1 MSSCSRTQSCLL
13 SFILLFACLLS
24 VAGVAAGQVFLT
36 SLPVGSY
43 PVAVAVNPQ
52 TNKIYVVNRNSN
64 NVTVI
69 DGATNNTTTVSAG
82 SMPIALAIHPVTNK
96 IYVANAGNNTLTI
109 IDGTTNLTSTVGVG
123 NYPTGLDVNPVTNR
137 IYVADYS
144 SNAVTVVD
152 GATYATVT
160 VGVGT
165 HPTPVAVNA
174 ATNKIYVGNRSS
186 GTVTVIDG
194 ASNSTLSV
202 GVGTNPSAI
211 AINRVTNQIYV
222 ANYQSGTV
230 SVIDG
235 ATNAV
240 STVTVGTYPNS
251 LAVDAVHNVV
261 YVSNSG
267 SNSATIINGATL
279 TTSTI
284 AIGTSPNAV
293 DVDPITDK
301 AYFTTLDNGG
311 SVVMV
316 NGADNSTVS
325 VLVGYIPSAIA
336 VNPISDTL
344 YTADLGDNTA
354 SVVAGGSA
362 SPLQFTT
369 MTPCRVVDTRQA
381 QGPFGGPALSSGTSR
396 SFLLPLGG
404 CGIPSTALAY
414 SLNVTVVPAGPLG
427 YLTIWPTGEPQPQ
440 VSTLNSPDGRVKA
453 NAAIVP
459 AGAAGAVSVF
469 VSDTANVLIDINGYF
484 TAAGAETLQFYPLT
498 PCRVL
503 DTRNQSGHLGG
514 PYLHGSRER
523 DFPVLESSCP
533 VPATAQAYSMNF
545 TVVPWQNQPLG
556 YLSAWAAGSGQ
567 PVVSTLNNPTA
578 TIVANAAI
586 VPAGVGGAIAVYPS
600 QSTDL
605 VVDIDGYF
613 AAPASG
619 GLSLYPT
626 APCRVLDTR
635 SSGGAFNGQRNPA
648 VNVAGSACGVSSTAR
663 AYTFNATALPLAS
676 LSYLTLWPDG
686 APMPLASTLNAK
698 DGLATSNM
706 AILPNQDGEIDA
718 YASGTTQLILDIS
731 GYFAPQPSLSR
742 QGVMQCTDKT
752 FPSMRY

>member
-13 SFILLFACLLS
+13 SILVVFGCVLS
-24 VAGVAAGQVFLT
+24 TPGTAAGQVFLT

-52 TNKIYVVNRNSN
+52 TNKIYVVDKSSN
-64 NVTVI
+64 NVTAI
-69 DGATNNTTTVSAG
+69 DGATNSTNTISTGAT
-82 SMPIALAIHPVTNK
+82 PIALAINPVTNK
-96 IYVANAGNNTLTI
+96 IYVANGGSNTLTI
-109 IDGTTNLTSTVGVG
+109 IDGATNLTSTVGVG
-123 NYPTGLDVNPVTNR
+123 NYPTGLDVNPVTNK

-144 SNAVTVVD
+144 SNAITVVD
-152 GATYATVT
+152 GASNATAT

-165 HPTPVAVNA
+165 HPTPVAVNPV
-174 ATNKIYVGNRSS
+174 TNKIYVGNRSN
-186 GTVTVIDG
+186 GTVSVIDG
-194 ASNSTLSV
+194 ATNSTLSV

-211 AINRVTNQIYV
+211 GINRVTNQIYV

-235 ATNAV
+235 ATNTV
-240 STVTVGTYPNS
+240 STVTAGTYPNS

-267 SNSATIINGATL
+267 SNSATIIDGATL
-279 TTSTI
+279 TASTI

-293 DVDPITDK
+293 DVDAITNK

-311 SVVMV
+311 SIVMV
-316 NGADNSTVS
+316 NGADDSTVS
-325 VLVGYIPSAIA
+325 VLVGYIPSAVA
-336 VNPISDTL
+336 VDAISNTI

-354 SVVAGGSA
+354 SVVSGGNA
-362 SPLQFTT
+362 DPLQFTT

-381 QGPFGGPALSSGTSR
+381 PGPFGGPAIAGDTSR
-396 SFLLPLGG
+396 SFALPLSG
-404 CGIPSTALAY
+404 CGVPPTALAY

-427 YLTIWPTGEPQPQ
+427 YLTVWPTGESQPQ

-453 NAAIVP
+453 NAAILP
-459 AGAAGAVSVF
+459 AGSAGAVSVF
-469 VSDTANVLIDINGYF
+469 VSDTTNVLIDINGYF
-484 TAAGAETLQFYPLT
+484 SAPGAQTLQFYPVT

-503 DTRNQSGHLGG
+503 DTRSQSGHLGG
-514 PYLHGSRER
+514 PYLLGSRER
-523 DFPVLESSCP
+523 DFPVLESNCP

-545 TVVPWQNQPLG
+545 TVVPWQSQSLG
-556 YLSAWAAGSGQ
+556 YLSAWAAGGSQ
-567 PVVSTLNNPTA
+567 PNVSTLNNPTA

-600 QSTDL
+600 QNTDL

-613 AAPASG
+613 AVPANG
-619 GLSLYPT
+619 GLSLYST
-626 APCRVLDTR
+626 APCRVIDTR
-635 SSGGAFNGQRNPA
+635 SGGGSFNGQRNPA
-648 VNVAGSACGVSSTAR
+648 VNVAASACGVPSSAQ

-686 APMPLASTLNAK
+686 ETMPLASTLNAK

-706 AILPNQDGEIDA
+706 AVLPNQDGKIDA
-718 YASGTTQLILDIS
+718 YASGATQLILDIS
-731 GYFAPQPSLSR
+731 SYFAP
-742 QGVMQCTDKT
+742 
-752 FPSMRY
+752 